1 VRIANPAWMIYTSGS
16 TGLPKGALVTHAG
29 IAGVART
36 QRDRYAV
43 TSAARVLGVA
53 SPSFDAAM
61 LELLLAL
68 VEGGT
73 LYLTPPEVFG
83 GEELTEF
90 MAATEVTHAFIT
102 PSVLRTLD
110 PARLPAFGHLII
122 GGEGFGQDAVD
133 TWAAGRAVHNGYGP
147 TETTIVATVS
157 PPLLPGRP
165 VVLGVPLANMSA
177 VVLDAGLRPVRAGVA
192 GELYLRGA
200 GLARGYH
207 ARPGLTA
214 ERFVA
219 DPYGAPGE
227 RLYRTGDLAR
237 WTADGR
243 LQYLGR
249 TDHQVKVRGLRIELG
264 EIDAVLAAHDHV
276 REAVTLGHTGPDGAV
291 SLVSYVVAE
300 PGRHLDK
307 AELTA
312 HAARSLAAYMVPAAV
327 VVLDRMPLTPVGK
340 LDRDALPEPVLEA
353 AVFRAPATPAQLAV
367 AEVFAE
373 VLGLPAGEV
382 GLDDDFFAR
391 GGNSLTATQ
400 LAARLGAALS
410 VSVGVRTVFEHST
423 VAALAAALTGTDA
436 TGTAAGPRLAA

>member
-1 VRIANPAWMIYTSGS
+1 
-16 TGLPKGALVTHAG
+16 
-29 IAGVART
+29 
-36 QRDRYAV
+36 
-43 TSAARVLGVA
+43 
-53 SPSFDAAM
+53 
-61 LELLLAL
+61 
-68 VEGGT
+68 
-73 LYLTPPEVFG
+73 
-83 GEELTEF
+83 
-90 MAATEVTHAFIT
+90 
-102 PSVLRTLD
+102 
-110 PARLPAFGHLII
+110 
-122 GGEGFGQDAVD
+122 
-133 TWAAGRAVHNGYGP
+133 
-147 TETTIVATVS
+147 
-157 PPLLPGRP
+157 
-165 VVLGVPLANMSA
+165 
-177 VVLDAGLRPVRAGVA
+177 
-192 GELYLRGA
+192 
-200 GLARGYH
+200 
-207 ARPGLTA
+207 
-214 ERFVA
+214 
-219 DPYGAPGE
+219 
-227 RLYRTGDLAR
+227 
-237 WTADGR
+237 
-243 LQYLGR
+243 QYLGR

-340 LDRDALPEPVLEA
+340 LDRDALPEPVFEA
-353 AVFRAPATPAQLAV
+353 AVFRAPETPAQLAV

-436 TGTAAGPRLAA
+436 TGTAAGPRLVARTRAADEVIPLSLAQQRMWFLNRLDHQSTAYNIPLAVRLSGELDVAAL